1 MFRCEIKKRE
11 RKEKIR
17 IGETTIW
24 NKSFF
29 SQEISF
35 LGWTNFFDPDTF
47 YKAHCIYFFNCIAQN
62 KFIYGP
68 TWTKKEKNSSIF
80 HDYYW
85 LHYTPEEEDGVLNFD
100 DRECMFA
107 CIADCSYVV
116 TSLAPSTLQF
126 RVERKET
133 ENREW
138 QSRNEWATKIPIVPR
153 KISFSFFIDIP

>member
-1 MFRCEIKKRE
+1 MAKQQSGINRSFRKKFLSSVE
-11 RKEKIR
+11 QI
-17 IGETTIW
+17 
-24 NKSFF
+24 F
-29 SQEISF
+29 SI
-35 LGWTNFFDPDTF
+35 LIHF

-126 RVERKET
+126 RVERRRIESDKVET
-133 ENREW
+133 NEPQKSQLYRE
-138 QSRNEWATKIPIVPR
+138 R
-153 KISFSFFIDIP
+153 FLFLFL